1 MDVDEAVEAAEE
13 FYSDFEVQVDG
24 KPVALALRKV
34 KSDEDVVT
42 VHFTVDGAHLEDDE
56 PTEDLRAAVERTLDD
71 FREAFPELGVS
82 VEFEY
87 VAKR

>member
-1 MDVDEAVEAAEE
+1 MEFDEAVEAAEE

-24 KPVALALRKV
+24 KTVPLALRKV
-34 KSDEDVVT
+34 KSDEGVVT
-42 VHFTVDGAHLEDDE
+42 VHFAVDAAHLEDDE
-56 PTEDLRAAVERTLDD
+56 PTEDLRAAVERSLDD
-71 FREAFPELGVS
+71 FREAFPELASS